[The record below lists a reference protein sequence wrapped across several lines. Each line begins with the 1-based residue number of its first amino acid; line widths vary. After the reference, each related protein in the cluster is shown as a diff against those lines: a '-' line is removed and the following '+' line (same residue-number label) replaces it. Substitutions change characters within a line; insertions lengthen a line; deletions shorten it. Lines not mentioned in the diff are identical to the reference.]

1 MQRYAMHQVYS
12 SKSIFILALNFQ
24 IKQLW
29 SMKMMNF
36 LRSHMRIVFIIIIIT
51 FICGIFVGFGAY
63 MFGYKEDFK
72 TAVTVNGTK
81 IDIKLFNLVYTQLSE
96 MHEETTNKPLTK
108 KDLNEIKIK
117 TIQVLVQNE
126 IFYQQSKLY
135 GIVVTNKELK
145 SNLENSSQFK
155 NNNFFDI
162 KKYYLFLQSIQ
173 MTPREYENLIK
184 KQIAG
189 NKVRMI
195 IAHSVKLWNYELET
209 AIKQNHSMTEDI
221 LLQLKINIVLNEWY
235 SNITK
240 NSKISINKVI
250 LK

>member
-1 MQRYAMHQVYS
+1 
-12 SKSIFILALNFQ
+12 
-24 IKQLW
+24 
-29 SMKMMNF
+29 
-36 LRSHMRIVFIIIIIT
+36 
-51 FICGIFVGFGAY
+51 VGFGAY
-63 MFGYKEDFK
+63 LFSYKDDFK
-72 TAVTVNGTK
+72 TAVTVNGIR
-81 IDIKLFNLVYTQLSE
+81 IDMKLFNLVCTQLSE
-96 MHEETTNKPLTK
+96 MREETTNKPLTK
-108 KDLNEIKIK
+108 KDLKEIKMK
-117 TIQVLVQNE
+117 TIQILVQSE

-145 SNLENSSQFK
+145 FNLENSSQFK

-173 MTPREYENLIK
+173 MTPKEYENLIK

-189 NKVRMI
+189 NKVRMT

-209 AIKQNHSMTEDI
+209 AIKQNPSMTEDI
-221 LLQLKINIVLNEWY
+221 LLKSKMNIILNEWY

-240 NSKISINKVI
+240 NSKISINKVT